1 MREGSGSR
9 TAERVAVRRAAHRLL
24 DVPPVLDDPLA
35 LSILASEERDE
46 LLADPRK
53 HNRNPIGRALR
64 AFLAVRSRFAEDAL
78 ATAMARGV
86 LQYVVLGAGFDTS
99 AYRPPCSSTPALRV
113 FEVDHPDTQAVK
125 RRRLAA
131 AEIGIPANLTFI
143 AADLSQVPLRDA
155 LCDGGLD
162 LGAPVFVS
170 WLGVI
175 PYLTLDAITA
185 TLTVIG
191 ALPQGTEIV
200 FDYGIPPSELNLVA
214 WMIYK
219 QFADR
224 VAAAGEPWITYFK
237 PGDLRALLLRCGFTR
252 VDDFD
257 DSLLTSRF
265 LANRDDGLRLGPSG
279 HIAHARVE

>member
-9 TAERVAVRRAAHRLL
+9 TAERVAVRRAAHQLL
-24 DVPPVLDDPLA
+24 DVPRVLDDPLA
-35 LSILASEERDE
+35 LSILATEERDE

-64 AFLAVRSRFAEDAL
+64 AFLAVRSRLAEDAL
-78 ATAMARGV
+78 ASALARGV
-86 LQYVVLGAGFDTS
+86 TQYVVLGAGFDTS
-99 AYRPPCSSTPALRV
+99 AYRPPCSSTPSLRV

-125 RRRLAA
+125 RQRLAA
-131 AEIGIPANLTFI
+131 AKIVIPPNHTFI

-155 LCDGGLD
+155 LRDGGLD

-175 PYLTLDAITA
+175 PYLTLEAITA

-191 ALPQGTEIV
+191 ALPRGTEIV

-214 WMIYK
+214 RMIYK

-237 PGDLRALLLRCGFTR
+237 PGDLRALLVRCGFTR

-257 DSLLTSRF
+257 DGSLTARF
-265 LANRDDGLRLGPSG
+265 LANRSDGLKLGPSG

>member
-9 TAERVAVRRAAHRLL
+9 TAERVAVRRAAHQLL
-24 DVPPVLDDPLA
+24 DMPRVLDDPLA

-53 HNRNPIGRALR
+53 YNRNPIGRALR

-78 ATAMARGV
+78 ASAMARGV
-86 LQYVVLGAGFDTS
+86 TQYVILGAGFDTS
-99 AYRPPCSSTPALRV
+99 AYRPPCSSTPSLRA

-131 AEIGIPANLTFI
+131 AEIGVPPNLTFI

-155 LCDGGLD
+155 LRDGGLD
-162 LGAPVFVS
+162 LGAPAFVS

-185 TLTVIG
+185 TLTVLG

-214 WMIYK
+214 RMIYK

-252 VDDFD
+252 IDDFD
-257 DSLLTSRF
+257 DGSLTSRF
-265 LANRDDGLRLGPSG
+265 LANRGDGLRLGPSG

>member
-9 TAERVAVRRAAHRLL
+9 TAERVAVRRAAHQLL
-24 DVPPVLDDPLA
+24 DEPRVLDDPLA
-35 LSILASEERDE
+35 LSILAAEERDE

-78 ATAMARGV
+78 ASAMARGV
-86 LQYVVLGAGFDTS
+86 AQYVVLGAGFDTS
-99 AYRPPCSSTPALRV
+99 AYRPPCSSTPSLRV

-131 AEIGIPANLTFI
+131 AEITIPPNLTFI

-155 LCDGGLD
+155 LHDGGLE

-191 ALPQGTEIV
+191 TLPQGTEIV

-214 WMIYK
+214 RMIYK

-237 PGDLRALLLRCGFTR
+237 PDELHTLLRRCGFTHIN
-252 VDDFD
+252 DFD
-257 DSLLTSRF
+257 GETLMARYLTSHP
-265 LANRDDGLRLGPSG
+265 DLRLGPTG
-279 HIAHARVE
+279 HIAQARV